1 MQHVGTEEEEEEEE
15 EECRCTW
22 TDRQMWTGL
31 RIGSLMTLTWCSWR
45 PRESSM
51 HVCMAMALVGMV
63 TSNKHESFCFT
74 IASGMKSDDDDDD
87 DDGDVQEEEEE

>member
-1 MQHVGTEEEEEEEE
+1 
-15 EECRCTW
+15 
-22 TDRQMWTGL
+22 
-31 RIGSLMTLTWCSWR
+31 
-45 PRESSM
+45 M

-87 DDGDVQEEEEE
+87 DDDDGDVQEEEEE

>member
-1 MQHVGTEEEEEEEE
+1 
-15 EECRCTW
+15 
-22 TDRQMWTGL
+22 
-31 RIGSLMTLTWCSWR
+31 MTLTWCSWR

-87 DDGDVQEEEEE
+87 DDDGDVQEEEEE

>member
-1 MQHVGTEEEEEEEE
+1 
-15 EECRCTW
+15 
-22 TDRQMWTGL
+22 
-31 RIGSLMTLTWCSWR
+31 
-45 PRESSM
+45 M

-87 DDGDVQEEEEE
+87 DDDGDVQEEEEE